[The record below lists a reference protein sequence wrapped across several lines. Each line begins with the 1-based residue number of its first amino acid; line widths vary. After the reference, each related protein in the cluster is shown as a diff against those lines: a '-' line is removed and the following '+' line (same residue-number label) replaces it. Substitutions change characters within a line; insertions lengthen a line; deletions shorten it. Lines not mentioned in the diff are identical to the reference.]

1 MLSQAQ
7 VSTTAL
13 PSLEMTIIKNYAKII
28 VLTKCR
34 LSFFYYFCKK
44 VFLMD
49 KFFEILDTAIK
60 NDILVKMTLSKPVS
74 KNSELRNIYAKPI
87 LLKDN
92 KMYQFTYRYERRD
105 ETKNFDAA
113 QTMEQVRSLVPET
126 FQNVSLFTLT
136 EDVTLLVSKKGKP
149 TMMCK
154 KVQENREQDLSHD
167 HEKQRL
173 IDPNKPWWH
182 LLGLTTREGKVTA
195 DMQHKYK
202 QICKYVEIVDGVMR
216 QTKFDDEIHIADMGA
231 GKGYLTFALYEY
243 LTTHYDKKIEM
254 EGVEIRKDL
263 VLKINDIC
271 KDTRP
276 CVSTKSTIRFVEC
289 SIVDYQP
296 SRLDVLIALHAC
308 DTATDDAIL
317 KGIRNNAKLIICA
330 PCCHKQIRRE
340 MERSGKTDAI
350 TRYGIF
356 LERQAVMI
364 TDTIRALVL
373 EYCGYKT
380 QVMEFIEI
388 DNTPKNVL
396 LVGRKTDKPVDK
408 EAIAKQIKGLM
419 DQYGI
424 EEHYLWKNLWKNCR
438 AY

>member
-1 MLSQAQ
+1 M
-7 VSTTAL
+7 
-13 PSLEMTIIKNYAKII
+13 E
-28 VLTKCR
+28 
-34 LSFFYYFCKK
+34 
-44 VFLMD
+44 
-49 KFFEILDTAIK
+49 KFFEKLDSALK
-60 NDILVKMTLSKPVS
+60 NGSIVKMTLSKPVA
-74 KNSELRNIYAKPI
+74 KNNELRNIYVKPI
-87 LLKDN
+87 LLKNN

-105 ETKNFDAA
+105 ETKNFDAR
-113 QTMEQVRSLVPET
+113 QMTEQVRSMVPAT

-149 TMMCK
+149 TLMCK
-154 KVQENREQDLSHD
+154 KISENRDVDLSHD

-173 IDPNKPWWH
+173 IDPSNPWWH
-182 LLGLTTREGKVTA
+182 LLGLTTRDGKVLA
-195 DMQHKYK
+195 DMQHKFK

-216 QTKFDDEIHIADMGA
+216 QTKFDDTIHIADMGA

-243 LTTHYDKKIEM
+243 LTTHYDKKIVM

-263 VLKINDIC
+263 VLKINDIIEKC
-271 KDTRP
+271 KDARP
-276 CVSTKSTIRFVEC
+276 CVSTIRFVEN
-289 SIVDYQP
+289 SIENYKP
-296 SRLDVLIALHAC
+296 SNLDVLIALHAC

-317 KGIRNNAKLIICA
+317 KGIRNNAQLIICA

-340 MERSGKTDAI
+340 MEKSGKTDAM
-350 TRYGIF
+350 TKYGIF

-364 TDTIRALVL
+364 TDAVRALVL

-396 LVGRKTDKPVDK
+396 LVGRKSDKPVDK
-408 EAIAKQIKGLM
+408 EAIAKQIKELLE
-419 DQYGI
+419 QYGI

>member
-1 MLSQAQ
+1 M
-7 VSTTAL
+7 
-13 PSLEMTIIKNYAKII
+13 EN
-28 VLTKCR
+28 
-34 LSFFYYFCKK
+34 
-44 VFLMD
+44 
-49 KFFEILDTAIK
+49 FFEKLDSALK
-60 NDILVKMTLSKPVS
+60 NNSIVKMTLSKSVS
-74 KNSELRNIYAKPI
+74 KNNELRNIYVKPI

-92 KMYQFTYRYERRD
+92 KMYQFTYRYDRRD
-105 ETKNFDAA
+105 ETKNFDAR
-113 QTMEQVRSLVPET
+113 QMMEQVRSMVPAT

-149 TMMCK
+149 TLMCK
-154 KVQENREQDLSHD
+154 KINENREVDMNHD

-173 IDPNKPWWH
+173 IDPSNPWWH
-182 LLGLTTREGKVTA
+182 LLGLTSRDGKVIA
-195 DMQHKYK
+195 DMQHKFK

-243 LTTHYDKKIEM
+243 LTTHYDKKIVM

-263 VLKINDIC
+263 VLKINDIIEKC
-271 KDTRP
+271 KLQNF
-276 CVSTKSTIRFVEC
+276 KFIEN
-289 SIVDYQP
+289 SIENYKP
-296 SRLDVLIALHAC
+296 SNIDVLIALHAC

-340 MERSGKTDAI
+340 MEKSGKTDAI
-350 TRYGIF
+350 TKYGIF

-364 TDTIRALVL
+364 TDAVRALVL

-396 LVGRKTDKPVDK
+396 LVGRKSDKPVDK
-408 EAIAKQIKGLM
+408 EALAKQIKELLG
-419 DQYGI
+419 QYGI

>member
-1 MLSQAQ
+1 M
-7 VSTTAL
+7 
-13 PSLEMTIIKNYAKII
+13 E
-28 VLTKCR
+28 
-34 LSFFYYFCKK
+34 
-44 VFLMD
+44 
-49 KFFEILDTAIK
+49 KFFAKLENSLKSNSII
-60 NDILVKMTLSKPVS
+60 KMTLSKPVS
-74 KNSELRNIYAKPI
+74 KNSDLRNVYVKPI

-105 ETKNFDAA
+105 ETKNFDAS
-113 QTMEQVRSLVPET
+113 QTMEQVRSLVPAD

-149 TMMCK
+149 TLMCK
-154 KVQENREQDLSHD
+154 KINEKRDVDLSHD

-173 IDPNKPWWH
+173 IDPSNPWWH
-182 LLGLTTREGKVTA
+182 LLGLTTRDGKVTA
-195 DMQHKYK
+195 DMQHKFK

-216 QTKFDDEIHIADMGA
+216 QTKFGDEIHIADMGA

-243 LTTHYDKKIEM
+243 LTRNYDKKIVM

-263 VLKINDIC
+263 VLKINDIIEKC
-271 KDTRP
+271 QLNDFKF
-276 CVSTKSTIRFVEC
+276 IEN
-289 SIVDYQP
+289 SIEDYKP
-296 SRLDVLIALHAC
+296 SKLDVLIALHAC

-317 KGIRNNAKLIICA
+317 KGIRNNAQLIICA

-340 MERSGKTDAI
+340 MEKSGKFDSI

-364 TDTIRALVL
+364 TDAVRALVL
-373 EYCGYKT
+373 EYCDYKT

-396 LVGRKTDKPVDK
+396 IVGRKSDKPVDK
-408 EAIAKQIKGLM
+408 EAVSNQIRGILE
-419 DQYGI
+419 QYGI
-424 EEHYLWKNLWKNCR
+424 EEHYLWNKMWRNIKNC
-438 AY
+438 

>member
-1 MLSQAQ
+1 M
-7 VSTTAL
+7 
-13 PSLEMTIIKNYAKII
+13 E
-28 VLTKCR
+28 
-34 LSFFYYFCKK
+34 
-44 VFLMD
+44 
-49 KFFEILDTAIK
+49 KFFEKLDSALK
-60 NDILVKMTLSKPVS
+60 NGSIVKMTLSKPVS
-74 KNSELRNIYAKPI
+74 KSNDLRNIYIKPI

-105 ETKNFDAA
+105 ETKNFDAK
-113 QTMEQVRSLVPET
+113 QTMEQLRSLVPEV

-149 TMMCK
+149 TLMCK
-154 KVQENREQDLSHD
+154 KINESRDVDLSHD

-173 IDPNKPWWH
+173 IDPSKPWWH
-182 LLGLTTREGKVTA
+182 LLGLTTRDGKVTA
-195 DMQHKYK
+195 DMQHKFK

-216 QTKFDDEIHIADMGA
+216 QTKFGDEIHIADMGA

-243 LTTHYDKKIEM
+243 LTTHYDKKIVM

-263 VLKINDIC
+263 VEKINEI
-271 KDTRP
+271 
-276 CVSTKSTIRFVEC
+276 IRISRINEIRRISNIQFVQN
-289 SIVDYQP
+289 SIEDYKP
-296 SRLDVLIALHAC
+296 SNIDVLIALHAC

-340 MERSGKTDAI
+340 MEKSGKTDSI
-350 TRYGIF
+350 TKYGIF

-364 TDTIRALVL
+364 TDTVRALVL

-396 LVGRKTDKPVDK
+396 LVGRKSDKPVDK
-408 EAIAKQIKGLM
+408 EAISSQIHNILE
-419 DQYGI
+419 QYGI
-424 EEHYLWKNLWKNCR
+424 GEHYLWKNLFR
-438 AY
+438 TLR

>member
-1 MLSQAQ
+1 M
-7 VSTTAL
+7 
-13 PSLEMTIIKNYAKII
+13 E
-28 VLTKCR
+28 
-34 LSFFYYFCKK
+34 
-44 VFLMD
+44 
-49 KFFEILDTAIK
+49 KFFEKLDAALK
-60 NDILVKMTLSKPVS
+60 NGSIVKMTLSKPVS
-74 KNSELRNIYAKPI
+74 KNSDLRNIYIKPI

-92 KMYQFTYRYERRD
+92 KMYQFIYRYDRRD
-105 ETKNFDAA
+105 ETKNFDAK
-113 QTMEQVRSLVPET
+113 QTMEQLRSLVPET

-149 TMMCK
+149 TLMCK
-154 KVQENREQDLSHD
+154 KISESRDVDLSHD

-173 IDPNKPWWH
+173 IDPSKPWWH
-182 LLGLTTREGKVTA
+182 LLGLTTRDGKVTA
-195 DMQHKYK
+195 DMQHKFK

-216 QTKFDDEIHIADMGA
+216 QTKFGDEIHIADMGA

-243 LTTHYDKKIEM
+243 LTTHYDKKIVM

-263 VLKINDIC
+263 VEKINEI
-271 KDTRP
+271 
-276 CVSTKSTIRFVEC
+276 IRISRINEIRRISNIQFVQN
-289 SIVDYQP
+289 SIEDYKP
-296 SRLDVLIALHAC
+296 ENLDVLIALHAC

-340 MERSGKTDAI
+340 MEKSGKTDSI
-350 TRYGIF
+350 TKYGIF

-364 TDTIRALVL
+364 TDAVRALVL

-396 LVGRKTDKPVDK
+396 LVGRKSDKPVDK
-408 EAIAKQIKGLM
+408 EAIAKQIKALLE
-419 DQYGI
+419 QYGI
-424 EEHYLWKNLWKNCR
+424 GEHYLWKNLWKNCR
-438 AY
+438 TY

>member
-1 MLSQAQ
+1 M
-7 VSTTAL
+7 
-13 PSLEMTIIKNYAKII
+13 E
-28 VLTKCR
+28 
-34 LSFFYYFCKK
+34 
-44 VFLMD
+44 
-49 KFFEILDTAIK
+49 KFFAKLENSLKSNSII
-60 NDILVKMTLSKPVS
+60 KMTLSKPVS
-74 KNSELRNIYAKPI
+74 KNSDLRNVYIKPI

-105 ETKNFDAA
+105 ETKNFDAS
-113 QTMEQVRSLVPET
+113 QTMEQVRSLVPAD

-149 TMMCK
+149 TLMCK
-154 KVQENREQDLSHD
+154 KINEKRDVDLSHD

-173 IDPNKPWWH
+173 IDPSNPWWH
-182 LLGLTTREGKVTA
+182 LLELTTRDGKVTA
-195 DMQHKYK
+195 DMQHKFK

-216 QTKFDDEIHIADMGA
+216 QTKFGDEIHIADMGA

-243 LTTHYDKKIEM
+243 LTRNYDKKIVM

-263 VLKINDIC
+263 VLKINDIIEKC
-271 KDTRP
+271 QLNDFKF
-276 CVSTKSTIRFVEC
+276 IEN
-289 SIVDYQP
+289 SIEDYKP
-296 SRLDVLIALHAC
+296 SKLDVLIALHAC

-317 KGIRNNAKLIICA
+317 KGIRNNAQLIICA

-340 MERSGKTDAI
+340 MEKSGKFDSI

-364 TDTIRALVL
+364 TDAVRALVL

-408 EAIAKQIKGLM
+408 EAVSNQIRGILE
-419 DQYGI
+419 QYGI
-424 EEHYLWKNLWKNCR
+424 EEHYLWNKMWRNIKNC
-438 AY
+438 

>member
-1 MLSQAQ
+1 M
-7 VSTTAL
+7 
-13 PSLEMTIIKNYAKII
+13 E
-28 VLTKCR
+28 
-34 LSFFYYFCKK
+34 
-44 VFLMD
+44 
-49 KFFEILDTAIK
+49 KFFEKLDSALK
-60 NDILVKMTLSKPVS
+60 NNSIVKMTLSKPVS
-74 KNSELRNIYAKPI
+74 KNNELRNIYIKPI

-105 ETKNFDAA
+105 ETKNFDAK
-113 QTMEQVRSLVPET
+113 QTMEQVKNLVPEV

-149 TMMCK
+149 TLMCK
-154 KVQENREQDLSHD
+154 KINESREVDLSHD

-173 IDPNKPWWH
+173 IDPSNPWWH
-182 LLGLTTREGKVTA
+182 LLGLTTRDGKVTA
-195 DMQHKYK
+195 DMQHKFK

-216 QTKFDDEIHIADMGA
+216 QTKFDNEIHIADMGA

-243 LTTHYDKKIEM
+243 LTQNYDKKIVM

-263 VLKINDIC
+263 VLKINDIIEKC
-271 KDTRP
+271 KLLNFEF
-276 CVSTKSTIRFVEC
+276 IEN
-289 SIVDYQP
+289 SIEDYKP
-296 SRLDVLIALHAC
+296 SNLDVLIALHAC

-330 PCCHKQIRRE
+330 PCCHKQVRRE
-340 MERSGKTDAI
+340 MEKSGKFDSI
-350 TRYGIF
+350 TKYGIF

-364 TDTIRALVL
+364 TDAIRALVL

-396 LVGRKTDKPVDK
+396 LVGRKSDKPVDK
-408 EAIAKQIKGLM
+408 EAVAKQIKDLLS
-419 DQYGI
+419 QYGVG
-424 EEHYLWKNLWKNCR
+424 EHYLWKNLWKKFH
-438 AY
+438 

>member
-1 MLSQAQ
+1 M
-7 VSTTAL
+7 
-13 PSLEMTIIKNYAKII
+13 
-28 VLTKCR
+28 
-34 LSFFYYFCKK
+34 
-44 VFLMD
+44 
-49 KFFEILDTAIK
+49 
-60 NDILVKMTLSKPVS
+60 
-74 KNSELRNIYAKPI
+74 
-87 LLKDN
+87 
-92 KMYQFTYRYERRD
+92 
-105 ETKNFDAA
+105 
-113 QTMEQVRSLVPET
+113 VPAT

-149 TMMCK
+149 TLMCK
-154 KVQENREQDLSHD
+154 KINENRDVDLSHD

-173 IDPNKPWWH
+173 IDPTNPWWH
-182 LLGLTTREGKVTA
+182 LLGLTSRDGKVLA
-195 DMQHKYK
+195 DMQHKFK

-243 LTTHYDKKIEM
+243 LTTHYDKKIVM

-263 VLKINDIC
+263 VLKINDIIEKC
-271 KDTRP
+271 KLQNF
-276 CVSTKSTIRFVEC
+276 KFIEN
-289 SIVDYQP
+289 SIENYKP
-296 SRLDVLIALHAC
+296 SKLDVLIALHAC

-317 KGIRNNAKLIICA
+317 KGIRNSAKLIICA

-340 MERSGKTDAI
+340 MEKSGKTDAM
-350 TRYGIF
+350 TRFGIF

-364 TDTIRALVL
+364 TDAVRALVL

-396 LVGRKTDKPVDK
+396 LVGRKSDKPVDK
-408 EAIAKQIKGLM
+408 EAIAKQIKELLE
-419 DQYGI
+419 QYGI

-438 AY
+438 TY